1 MSQKERDQLHAEF
14 SILASLKNPHIV
26 EYFHRDHLKQTQE
39 LYLYMEYC
47 GGGDLGTIIKSLKKK
62 REYAKEEFVWR
73 ILSQLVVALYRCHY
87 GIDPPE
93 PGSDYARQKDTRS
106 NMKSKEAMMIL
117 HRDVSTRKHFQVM
130 ILTP

>member
-1 MSQKERDQLHAEF
+1 M
-14 SILASLKNPHIV
+14 
-26 EYFHRDHLKQTQE
+26 
-39 LYLYMEYC
+39 
-47 GGGDLGTIIKSLKKK
+47 GTIIKSLKKK

-93 PGSDYARQKDTRS
+93 PGIDYARQKDTRS